1 MYLIS
6 VEGGDGS
13 GKGEA
18 VRILRELARSY
29 PFPEVHLTH
38 EPRRHSQ
45 IGALAMQ
52 AVKSGDK
59 SSLEEAGLFAAD
71 RIDHSHTWIRPRLE
85 RGDLVISDRNVHSS
99 LIYQGI
105 IGKLGVEKVAAMN
118 AGAMVPDLV
127 IWIDCDPELA
137 MKRIKRE
144 TLRSESKGRGEYF
157 ETLEIQTEIRRGFG
171 EILSPDY
178 SMPAPF
184 NRCAIAGPIVNEGS
198 KKELRAALSGA
209 LRGFLNRHPPA
220 NNVDQE
226 IVDRHHLATLV
237 TGMAKQ
243 KRLPGAPRQSTSLI
257 EGWLAGS
264 APYVIMENADKS
276 WDLKSARAADVPGR
290 PLAHPVWS
298 ILGTLSFIG
307 ATEISRLREHLGP
320 VRSVTQRHTQRMI
333 KWFDAIEWTQ
343 RQQAHIP
350 FSDAPLFKIR
360 EDWVALG
367 RLWLALWP
375 LLSELSSWR
384 RRYPSA
390 GWKKSLSEIVQKTGP
405 NAGKKLSSALQ
416 RAVDATLDRLK
427 LLTSGHIGCPAP
439 TNVDE
444 LLVWWSTE
452 PPAESDEK

>member
-1 MYLIS
+1 MYLIT

-18 VRILRELARSY
+18 VRILRQLARSF
-29 PFPEVHLTH
+29 PFPAVHLTH

-59 SSLEEAGLFAAD
+59 SPLEEAGLFAAD

-85 RGDLVISDRNVHSS
+85 RGELVISDRNVHSS

-127 IWIDCDPELA
+127 IWIDCNPAVA
-137 MKRIKRE
+137 MKRIKSG
-144 TLRSESKGRGEYF
+144 TLRSESKGQGEYF
-157 ETLEIQTEIRRGFG
+157 ETLEIQTEIRSGFI

-184 NRCAIAGPIVNEGS
+184 DRCSIAGPIINEGS
-198 KKELRAALSGA
+198 KKELKAALSAA

-226 IVDRHHLATLV
+226 IVDRHHLSTLV
-237 TGMAKQ
+237 GGLAKQ
-243 KRLPGAPRQSTSLI
+243 QRLPGAPRESTSLI
-257 EGWLAGS
+257 EGWLEGD
-264 APYVIMENADKS
+264 APFEIMDRADKA
-276 WDLKSARAADVPGR
+276 WNLKSARSADVPGR

-307 ATEISRLREHLGP
+307 ATEISRLRKHLGP

-333 KWFDAIEWTQ
+333 KWFDAIKWTQ
-343 RQQAHIP
+343 RQQAHVP
-350 FSDAPLFKIR
+350 FADAPLFKIR
-360 EDWVALG
+360 EDWVSLG

-375 LLSELSSWR
+375 LLNELSSWR
-384 RRYPSA
+384 RKHPSA
-390 GWKKSLSEIVQKTGP
+390 GWKKSLSVILQKTGP
-405 NAGKKLSSALQ
+405 SAGKKLPPALQ
-416 RAVDATLDRLK
+416 KAFDATLERLN

-439 TNVDE
+439 TDIEE
-444 LLVWWSTE
+444 LLVWWSTK
-452 PPAESDEK
+452 PPAESSGN